1 MVSVMAHDMT
11 HGFNCGYAPGDAAH
25 HLAAVSALD
34 AHYRDVLGI
43 ARYELVYERFVA
55 AQERETTLLMAY
67 LGLQMEEAQL
77 RFHESPRFAPTP
89 SYAQVQQ
96 PLNDRSIGRWRN
108 YAAELEPVRSV
119 VAAAMAR
126 GGYAD

>member
-1 MVSVMAHDMT
+1 MALRALVIGLDGLEPTLAERLM
-11 HGFNCGYAPGDAAH
+11 
-25 HLAAVSALD
+25 AAV
-34 AHYRDVLGI
+34 
-43 ARYELVYERFVA
+43 
-55 AQERETTLLMAY
+55 
-67 LGLQMEEAQL
+67 GLPMEAEQL
-77 RFHESPRFAPTP
+77 RFHERGEASPTP

-96 PLNDRSIGRWRN
+96 PLNDRSIGRWCN